1 MKNHIEHPHWA
12 VSCLPLVFLAALL
25 VVVIHFFGS
34 DSLEGGSQ
42 VALLLSAG
50 LAIAIGIFGYGQS
63 WKSFEKSIDDCFSSV
78 ATSILILLLIGAVA
92 GSWMISGIVPTLVC
106 YGLQIISP
114 RIFLFASC
122 AIAAAVALMTGSSW
136 TTIATVGVALMAIG
150 TALGFSPGWTAGAI
164 ISGAYFGDK
173 VSPLSDTTV
182 LASSSSGTDLFTH
195 IRYMM
200 FTTVPSISVALV
212 VFLVASL
219 MHNPDAVPSTAEYSD
234 ALRSTFRISPLLLI
248 VPIFTFFL
256 IIKKVPAILTLMVSA
271 FVAGLAALLFQ
282 PGIVASIGGSDV
294 ISTGACIKGMMMSW
308 FAGTSV
314 DTGSELVNTL
324 TATRG
329 MGGMLNTVFLIIC
342 AVTFGAAMTGSG
354 MFQGI
359 TEALTR
365 HIRRRV
371 PSVAAT
377 VTTGIVSNVITADQY
392 LSIILSAS
400 LFKDLYRKNSLESRL
415 LSRSVEDSATVC
427 SVLIPWNSCGMT
439 QATVLGVATVV
450 YFPYCIFNIVSR
462 LVVAALRIRTRLRTA
477 LRALRTALCSA
488 CHIF

>member
-400 LFKDLYRKNSLESRL
+400 LFKDLYRKNSRESRL

-450 YFPYCIFNIVSR
+450 YFPYCIFNIVSP
-462 LVVAALRIRTRLRTA
+462 LMSILVAAIGSRKKPQV
-477 LRALRTALCSA
+477 SKSV
-488 CHIF
+488 

>member
-122 AIAAAVALMTGSSW
+122 AIAASVALMTGSSW

-450 YFPYCIFNIVSR
+450 YFPYCIFNIVSP
-462 LVVAALRIRTRLRTA
+462 LMSILVAAIGSRKKPQV
-477 LRALRTALCSA
+477 SKSV
-488 CHIF
+488 